1 MEHSEDWTRRRNE
14 RQSSAISTSSARI
27 TSGTDEFHMID
38 KSTNATYTKSLTI
51 SHDSNQANVKF
62 FNNPLFHTKLQRHL
76 SQTYDI
82 QCSIELERNQI
93 ILTMIGIKHQ
103 VKSGCRDIK
112 ILFETTRTKI
122 YNSETTDQKVDNSLQ
137 QLKDIESDYKNDNVQ
152 IRIRQKEFYAPQY
165 RIEEIKQRIY
175 ELICQTI
182 ICSIQM
188 IENSLSLIDDNNSQL
203 NEIAKNY
210 CCRIERIES
219 KAEMQVFPIPK
230 ALTKTS
236 STPSLTIRQSDAFCS
251 SLSVKKISV
260 LNGSVEIYTA
270 DYSLPFLK
278 DVTVVSTDAGALQE
292 HIEHMHE
299 NGFFETPSGRKI
311 VFCRWSHR
319 TRTEG
324 KASAKLKRSIGKFM
338 SYVAQTITNN
348 CPDAE
353 KIAFSTCEWENFR
366 DQSQFAEELIIE
378 MKQVLELKR
387 SRWRF
392 LLTFN
397 HEQSLLCKE
406 FLQLCHTKPGVTGQF
421 YSQTPIVS
429 VVNQTDTTYE
439 QAAFG
444 HVSMKLQQVTDEQQK
459 EREKTYKKQLKKQI
473 ENEKIPSDEIDILVG
488 GLTLVV
494 DDLEAILRGEN
505 PDDYMNP
512 NDDKYTIKQSTNKY
526 SKKCADDFLDCVKRW
541 LQRAPNVIKKNVV
554 PFTPTG
560 DINDARLK
568 IYRSTDYD
576 WWKHDYET
584 FDNLSTKDY
593 FSMPSLNPGSWFTTE
608 QAHDCFQLLIK
619 TDKQANLIDTKL
631 ETNET
636 AWDTVSISEVNNENA
651 TNDDDDIDDQWKTP
665 EEIKKIQELDDP
677 NRQWK
682 RKKHVTEA
690 FMKQKIRN
698 IIEFQQFCNSQ
709 TNL

>member
-1 MEHSEDWTRRRNE
+1 MEIEV
-14 RQSSAISTSSARI
+14 
-27 TSGTDEFHMID
+27 EFTGNFDLEYD
-38 KSTNATYTKSLTI
+38 KL
-51 SHDSNQANVKF
+51 
-62 FNNPLFHTKLQRHL
+62 L
-76 SQTYDI
+76 S
-82 QCSIELERNQI
+82 
-93 ILTMIGIKHQ
+93 IL
-103 VKSGCRDIK
+103 
-112 ILFETTRTKI
+112 
-122 YNSETTDQKVDNSLQ
+122 
-137 QLKDIESDYKNDNVQ
+137 
-152 IRIRQKEFYAPQY
+152 
-165 RIEEIKQRIY
+165 
-175 ELICQTI
+175 
-182 ICSIQM
+182 
-188 IENSLSLIDDNNSQL
+188 
-203 NEIAKNY
+203 
-210 CCRIERIES
+210 
-219 KAEMQVFPIPK
+219 
-230 ALTKTS
+230 
-236 STPSLTIRQSDAFCS
+236 
-251 SLSVKKISV
+251 
-260 LNGSVEIYTA
+260 
-270 DYSLPFLK
+270 
-278 DVTVVSTDAGALQE
+278 
-292 HIEHMHE
+292 
-299 NGFFETPSGRKI
+299 
-311 VFCRWSHR
+311 
-319 TRTEG
+319 
-324 KASAKLKRSIGKFM
+324 
-338 SYVAQTITNN
+338 
-348 CPDAE
+348 
-353 KIAFSTCEWENFR
+353 
-366 DQSQFAEELIIE
+366 
-378 MKQVLELKR
+378 
-387 SRWRF
+387 
-392 LLTFN
+392 
-397 HEQSLLCKE
+397 
-406 FLQLCHTKPGVTGQF
+406 LCHTKPGVTGQF

-541 LQRAPNVIKKNVV
+541 LQRAPNVIKKNIV

-593 FSMPSLNPGSWFTTE
+593 FSIPSLNPGSWFTTE

-682 RKKHVTEA
+682 RKKHVTEV